1 MTASPA
7 DTAFLDCLA
16 ETLAGTWPAPLPE
29 DPAATA
35 LDALEPRD
43 LIETMLATRI
53 IAAHHATVDSYR
65 RAMQPG
71 VSDADAV
78 RLRNSAIAAARSF
91 DTALRTLEKR
101 RAPAEKLSQSDAQG
115 APPRHPHQA
124 PSAADAPDQDDLAAF
139 TPEEI
144 AAAEQ
149 ALDNDP
155 VKLQQAELAKRIPLY
170 RWQDMTMEERRIA
183 YAPSAPPTPAQ
194 LAVMA
199 ARMIASNRPPPQPT
213 QAGPPASTP
222 A

>member
-124 PSAADAPDQDDLAAF
+124 PSAADAPDQDDLAAS
-139 TPEEI
+139 PRRRS
-144 AAAEQ
+144 
-149 ALDNDP
+149 P
-155 VKLQQAELAKRIPLY
+155 RPGR
-170 RWQDMTMEERRIA
+170 RWTTTRSSSSR
-183 YAPSAPPTPAQ
+183 PSW
-194 LAVMA
+194 
-199 ARMIASNRPPPQPT
+199 RNASRST
-213 QAGPPASTP
+213 AGRT
-222 A
+222 